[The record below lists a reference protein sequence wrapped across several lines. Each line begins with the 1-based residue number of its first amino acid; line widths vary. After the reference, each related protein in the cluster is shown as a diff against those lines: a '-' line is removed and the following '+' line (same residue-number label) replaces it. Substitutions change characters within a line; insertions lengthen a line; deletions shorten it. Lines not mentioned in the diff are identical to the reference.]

1 MPQSFPFTTK
11 IPIRITDINYGGHV
25 GNDTIL
31 SIIHEIRIQFL
42 NFYGY
47 GELDLGGVGLIMSD
61 VAIEFKGQ
69 LYYGSTIEASAGIS
83 EFSRIGFEVVY
94 LLEIEKNGR
103 RSVIAHAKTHMVCFD
118 YEKNKI
124 TSLPEQVKLK
134 LEGK

>member
-11 IPIRITDINYGGHV
+11 IPVRITDINYGGHV

-47 GELDLGGVGLIMSD
+47 GELDLGD